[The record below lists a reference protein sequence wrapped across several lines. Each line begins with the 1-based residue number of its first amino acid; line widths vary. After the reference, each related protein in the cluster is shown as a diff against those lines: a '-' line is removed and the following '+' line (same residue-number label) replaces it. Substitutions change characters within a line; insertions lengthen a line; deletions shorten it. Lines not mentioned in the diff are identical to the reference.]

1 MTVINTNTGSLYAQQ
16 AMNTNSRG
24 LATVMQQL
32 STGKRINNAVDD
44 VAGLAISTRL
54 TSQIKGLN
62 QAVRNAND
70 AISLIQTAEGA
81 TEQVTNMLQRMR
93 ELSIQASNDTNNDK
107 DRGFLD
113 LEFQQLKDEID
124 RVGMNTQWNGKNI
137 LDGTAGKL
145 NDGNFT
151 FQIGANANQTIGLK
165 LPNMQSAPYSPDF
178 GNGAAVAVTDH
189 FKFNQD
195 PLQKTGFGVTQ
206 FKVLGVPTT
215 PGDISTAAVA
225 TSPYASVVNFD
236 FGSLNGVVSP
246 WAGGNTYTTASPGP
260 QKSLGVVVQS
270 TIAGRAVQYKIS
282 QADIDASKLF
292 DANPTADGAK
302 ELSVTVAEHLAAK
315 LNDQYVGLPFAATA
329 AAGVLTVTATGLESF
344 GDHATATSPGGAA
357 VQTVT
362 GDLNSIDPS
371 ANIKDGSHAADGLA
385 RIDAALQTINQARSA
400 MGAVVSRLQFAAD
413 NLFNVS
419 AKATESRSR
428 IEDTDYSMATT
439 ELAKRNIIQ
448 QAAQAMLA
456 QANQA
461 PQMVLQLLK

>member
-1 MTVINTNTGSLYAQQ
+1 MTAINTNTGSLYAQQ
-16 AMNTNSRG
+16 SLNTNARS

-124 RVGMNTQWNGKNI
+124 RIGMNTQWNGKNI

-145 NDGNFT
+145 NDGKFT
-151 FQIGANANQTIGLK
+151 FQIGANANQTIELQ
-165 LPNMQSAPYSPDF
+165 LPNLQSAPES
-178 GNGAAVAVTDH
+178 TI
-189 FKFNQD
+189 
-195 PLQKTGFGVTQ
+195 KTGLKSANFSTSGGVTT
-206 FKVLGVPTT
+206 FKVLDDAAFASQAPQSTSAPFGTT
-215 PGDISTAAVA
+215 
-225 TSPYASVVNFD
+225 VNFE
-236 FGSLNGVVSP
+236 FSSLDGVTS
-246 WAGGNTYTTASPGP
+246 AGAVYDDTTNLGP
-260 QKSLGVVVQS
+260 QPQLGVVVQA
-270 TIAGRAVQYKIS
+270 TVAGKAVQYKIT
-282 QADIDASKLF
+282 QADVDAAK
-292 DANPTADGAK
+292 DYHANSSNGQSLAK
-302 ELSVTVAEHLAAK
+302 TVAQHLKDK
-315 LNDQYVGLPFAATA
+315 LNDQYVGLPFVASVTA
-329 AAGVLTVTATGLESF
+329 SGQLKVEATGLESF
-344 GDHATATSPGGAA
+344 DYYDTDTSPGGAA
-357 VQTVT
+357 VYTVT
-362 GDLNSIDPS
+362 GDLNYIDPS
-371 ANIKDGSHAADGLA
+371 ANIKDGARAADGLA
-385 RIDAALQTINQARSA
+385 RIDSALQVINEARSK

-428 IEDTDYSMATT
+428 IEDTDYSQATT